1 MSRCSIP
8 LHCTEWTRQYP
19 TGWFFAFRHWL
30 ASLARW
36 RFKSESLLFIF
47 DTFLS
52 FQALSPPLTVVKK
65 TVGDGE
71 NPENFLPSVMTCV
84 NYLKLPDYTNLEV
97 LIYHLFLSSKTSLL
111 DNARKVAP
119 GNNGWPGGVS
129 SVVRERER
137 EKGSKLCLQTRL
149 HLPHPFFLR
158 NGPLLTSGVSQV
170 VIVW

>member
-1 MSRCSIP
+1 MSGCSIP